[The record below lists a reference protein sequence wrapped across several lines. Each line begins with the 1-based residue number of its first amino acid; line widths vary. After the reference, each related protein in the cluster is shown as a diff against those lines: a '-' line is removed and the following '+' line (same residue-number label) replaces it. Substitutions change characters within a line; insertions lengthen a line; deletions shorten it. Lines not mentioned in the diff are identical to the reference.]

1 MIHRHALLML
11 AALVGTPQAPSDGMA
26 GVIRLH
32 GEGVQIYDCQKSSA
46 GYAWVLRQP
55 DALLT
60 DADGHIRA
68 RQSAGPNW
76 TAADGSEVAGQAIA
90 TIPAPRPDAIPWLV
104 LRAVSQDG
112 PNTLDGVTYVLRIE
126 TVGGVAPAGGCDH
139 DHDGA
144 VANVPYEATYMFLRP
159 GDPPIEP

>member
-1 MIHRHALLML
+1 MVHRHALLML
-11 AALVGTPQAPSDGMA
+11 ATLAGTPQTPYGMA

-32 GEGVQIYDCQKSSA
+32 GEGVQVYECKVSSA
-46 GYAWVLRQP
+46 GYGWAPRQP
-55 DALLT
+55 DALLS

-68 RQSAGPNW
+68 HQSAGPTW

-104 LRAVSQDG
+104 LRAVSQG
-112 PNTLDGVTYVLRIE
+112 GERILDGVTYVLRTE

-139 DHDGA
+139 DHEGG
-144 VANVPYEATYMFLRP
+144 VVKVPYEATYTFLRP